1 MWHLI
6 AALVAQF
13 LPARG
18 RGRADALQPAQL
30 VRTSPPAYR
39 SPHPAEVIDADDLP
53 LVPRYLVAFELCRE
67 EQAQRERRTAAVLA
81 TMGIDYSPEA
91 VA

>member
-6 AALVAQF
+6 SALVARF

-18 RGRADALQPAQL
+18 RGQAEALQSAQP
-30 VRTSPPAYR
+30 VPTYR
-39 SPHPAEVIDADDLP
+39 SPRPAEVIDADDLP
-53 LVPRYLVAFELCRE
+53 LVPHYLVAFELRRE
-67 EQAQRERRTAAVLA
+67 QQAQRERRTAAVLA
-81 TMGIDYSPEA
+81 TMGIDYTPEA